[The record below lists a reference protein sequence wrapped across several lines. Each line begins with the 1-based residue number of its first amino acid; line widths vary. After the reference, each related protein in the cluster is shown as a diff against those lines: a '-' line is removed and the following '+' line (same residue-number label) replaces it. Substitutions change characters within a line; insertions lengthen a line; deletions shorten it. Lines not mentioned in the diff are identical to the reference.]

1 MIKFFR
7 RIRYDL
13 MEKNNTGKYMKY
25 AIGEIVLV
33 VIGILIALQ
42 INNANEVRKSNIREQ
57 GILKNLIQEL
67 KADLQSYNENLETLE
82 NIKILHKQLFEIGVN
97 NKESILIEKP
107 NFIRR
112 TLFYNP
118 ITKENDPF
126 IASKISNDEIRNE
139 ILTYFRNIK
148 NMEYSYRE
156 FEEIVREKIRPYL
169 GDKSVQ
175 NLSMWFENERKLS
188 DNGKYENLIS
198 PKELASLSKEKDF
211 QQLLLESSIKC
222 EETFDALQILIVQ
235 NKHLMQV
242 ITENLK

>member
-1 MIKFFR
+1 
-7 RIRYDL
+7 
-13 MEKNNTGKYMKY
+13 MENKTGKYFKY
-25 AIGEIVLV
+25 AIGEIILV

-107 NFIRR
+107 IFIRR

-139 ILTYFRNIK
+139 ILTYYRNIK
-148 NMEYSYRE
+148 DLEYSYRE

-169 GDKSVQ
+169 GAKSVQ
-175 NLSMWFENERKLS
+175 NLSIYLC
-188 DNGKYENLIS
+188 L
-198 PKELASLSKEKDF
+198 
-211 QQLLLESSIKC
+211 
-222 EETFDALQILIVQ
+222 
-235 NKHLMQV
+235 
-242 ITENLK
+242 